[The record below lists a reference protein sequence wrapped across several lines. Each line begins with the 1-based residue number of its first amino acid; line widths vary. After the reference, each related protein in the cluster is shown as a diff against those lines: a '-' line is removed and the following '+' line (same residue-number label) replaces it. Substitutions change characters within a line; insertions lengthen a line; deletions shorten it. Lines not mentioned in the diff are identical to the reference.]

1 MKSFSE
7 KEINIYVGLSEMQR
21 KWYKSVLAK
30 DVDAVN
36 GGVSSD
42 NMIKLSLIDDQG

>member
-1 MKSFSE
+1 MNSFSE

-42 NMIKLSLIDDQG
+42 NMIKLSLTDVQG